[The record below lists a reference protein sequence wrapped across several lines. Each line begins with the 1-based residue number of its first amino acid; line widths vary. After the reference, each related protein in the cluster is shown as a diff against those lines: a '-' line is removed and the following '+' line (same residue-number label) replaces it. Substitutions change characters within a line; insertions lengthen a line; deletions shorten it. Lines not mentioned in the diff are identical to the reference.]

1 MTLFEK
7 KGDGVLRQRNPVKY
21 AFIKRHCHRYS
32 IGLMCQLL
40 GISRNGY
47 YHYLT
52 HGKRK
57 EDKKL
62 VLSIKAVFR
71 ASRQTYGTRRIRE
84 ALRREYG
91 LIVSRRRI
99 GRIMQKEGLVA
110 KRKGRKRIKTTDSNH
125 NLPISP
131 NLLERR
137 FIGLKPNQVYV
148 GDITYIKT
156 KEGWLYLAVVI
167 DLYARVV
174 VGQAIADHMQKEL
187 VIKALKHAHA
197 RRGGFEPKAIFH
209 SDRGSQYAS
218 FEFRKT
224 LEAFDMRQSMS
235 AKGNCY
241 DNAACETFFATLKT
255 ELPGSTKHLTKKEAI
270 KAIENYITFYNI
282 KRLHSYNGYLSP
294 LEAEMVWWRNRLK
307 VAA

>member
-21 AFIKRHCHRYS
+21 AFIKRHRHRYS
-32 IGLMCQLL
+32 IGLMCRLL
-40 GISRNGY
+40 GVSRNGY

-71 ASRQTYGTRRIRE
+71 TSCQTYGSRRIRE

-99 GRIMQKEGLVA
+99 GRIMQKEGFVA
-110 KRKGRKRIKTTDSNH
+110 KCKGRKRIKTTDSNH
-125 NLPISP
+125 NLPTSP

-156 KEGWLYLAVVI
+156 KRGMALSGCGHRPLCQSRSRSSYCRS
-167 DLYARVV
+167 YAKR
-174 VGQAIADHMQKEL
+174 
-187 VIKALKHAHA
+187 A
-197 RRGGFEPKAIFH
+197 RHQSAQTCPC
-209 SDRGSQYAS
+209 
-218 FEFRKT
+218 
-224 LEAFDMRQSMS
+224 EAGR
-235 AKGNCY
+235 
-241 DNAACETFFATLKT
+241 
-255 ELPGSTKHLTKKEAI
+255 I
-270 KAIENYITFYNI
+270 
-282 KRLHSYNGYLSP
+282 
-294 LEAEMVWWRNRLK
+294 
-307 VAA
+307 